1 MIVLAN
7 LDRFTGHHDVW
18 LQLQQSFKMKWFY
31 CYYDGK
37 QSLER
42 FFEDGLDYAHAQA
55 RHRGD

>member
-18 LQLQQSFKMKWFY
+18 LQWQQNYKTKWFY
-31 CYYDGK
+31 GYHEGK

-42 FFEDGLDYAHAQA
+42 FFEDGLDNDVCSSASQ
-55 RHRGD
+55 R